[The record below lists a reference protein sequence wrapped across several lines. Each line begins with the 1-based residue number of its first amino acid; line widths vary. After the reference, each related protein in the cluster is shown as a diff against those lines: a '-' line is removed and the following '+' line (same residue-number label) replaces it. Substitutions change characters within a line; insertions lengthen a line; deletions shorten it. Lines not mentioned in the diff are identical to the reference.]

1 MAILQQRDEDAVRR
15 RFAVELKR
23 DVEITL
29 FTRQALGGLYVPGR
43 ECRSCEPAQ
52 QLLEEISALSD
63 KVHLEIVDYYS
74 EHERAETA
82 AVTGIPAI
90 LIGSNGSSNI
100 RFYGLPSGLGFAVLL
115 DALALVSRGRSELS
129 LKTRKSLSRL
139 TEDVHVQVFVT
150 PTGQQCPDVARLAYR
165 LAIESPN
172 VLADVVDAQEFPRLA
187 GAYGVREVPKTVIN
201 DQAKITGPVDEEA
214 MLDAVLNAMGGK
226 DGAGNSEHE
235 AASRVSLST

>member
-29 FTRQALGGLYVPGR
+29 FTRQAPGGLYVPGR
-43 ECRSCEPAQ
+43 ECQSCEPAQ

-82 AVTGIPAI
+82 AVIGIPAI

-100 RFYGLPSGLGFAVLL
+100 RFYGLPSGLEFAVLL
-115 DALALVSRGRSELS
+115 DALALVSRDRSELS

-139 TEDVHVQVFVT
+139 TGDVHVQVFVT

-165 LAIESPN
+165 LAIESPK
-172 VLADVVDAQEFPRLA
+172 VLADVVEAQGFPRLA
-187 GAYGVREVPKTVIN
+187 GTYGVREVPKTVIN
-201 DQAKITGPVDEEA
+201 DAVQLNGVVDEDSL
-214 MLDAVLNAMGGK
+214 LDGILRAV
-226 DGAGNSEHE
+226 DGEEKAKPE
-235 AASRVSLST
+235 AARITLPS